1 MRLAPTLILAS
12 IAVLGACAPA
22 ATTTLATTRQPAL
35 AVAVVGDTASVRAL
49 VGQLELERYKATIKG
64 LTQFGDR
71 RQGTARN
78 RAAIDWIE
86 AQLKSYGCTNT
97 ERITYNYQIDTT
109 RARAAAARARLPTT
123 APGGAKLRGHLAPI
137 GVNNDSLAQP
147 DPRLRALDTEQTVP
161 GERQEV
167 YCTKVGTTHPDE
179 MYIVGG
185 HMDGIGWGE
194 AANDDGSGTALVME
208 LARVFSA
215 PNVRTDRSIRFILWN
230 NEESGLDGAK
240 AYVAQRQVLQGK
252 ENPAGSGK
260 YPEPRWLG
268 MIQHDM
274 MMFDHGMPNADHAV
288 SKEQRAE
295 ADVNIE
301 FQSNSKMADESQKLA
316 WIFANA
322 NEKFATDYPATVGR
336 HMTNTDSTPFQDI
349 VASIS
354 LRENERGAHIGAG
367 WDPQWH
373 QPTDLFSTY
382 SDKDFRLG
390 LNAAQTTLAAIAQLT
405 SATIAG
411 GPAGK

>member
-1 MRLAPTLILAS
+1 MRFAPMLFVAS
-12 IAVLGACAPA
+12 LTVLGACAPA
-22 ATTTLATTRQPAL
+22 ATTTVATAPQPA
-35 AVAVVGDTASVRAL
+35 ATVATVDSASVRAL

-97 ERITYNYQIDTT
+97 ERITYNWQPDTA
-109 RARAAAARARLPTT
+109 RARAAAARSRLPTT
-123 APGGAKLRGHLAPI
+123 APGGARLRGGVAPI

-147 DPRLRALDTEQTVP
+147 DAKLRALDTEQTVP

-167 YCTKVGTTHPDE
+167 YCTKIGTTHPDE

-208 LARVFSA
+208 LARIFNG

-240 AYVAQRQVLQGK
+240 AYVAQRQALQGK
-252 ENPAGSGK
+252 ENPASSGK

-274 MMFDHGMPNADHAV
+274 MMFDHGMPNADHTV
-288 SKEQRAE
+288 SKEQRPE

-316 WIFANA
+316 WFVANA

-336 HMTNTDSTPFQDI
+336 HMTNTDSGAFQDI
-349 VASIS
+349 VAAIS

-390 LNAAQTTLAAIAQLT
+390 LNAAQTTLAAIAQL
-405 SATIAG
+405 AG
-411 GPAGK
+411 ARTLGDK